1 MDLTMKLKSFLCFI
15 LSFMFLGAYAQESQV
30 FKSKDTKSGLVNV
43 LTVTKNSDG
52 SILINRSTETNTEGE
67 EVAAYNLAVLSHET
81 DYYWIIP
88 FDEGEAARG
97 SGPVT
102 ISCNCM
108 AAGDEDSSGEDC
120 AEEFNVYTGK
130 ATCRATACRNCNM
143 VITAS
148 SKNYPNAGGYLII
161 EATSVTIE

>member
-1 MDLTMKLKSFLCFI
+1 
-15 LSFMFLGAYAQESQV
+15 MFLGAYAQEPQV

-52 SILINRSTETNTEGE
+52 SILINRSTETEGE
-67 EVAAYNLAVLSHET
+67 EVAAYNLAVLSHEM

-102 ISCNCM
+102 ISCNCV
-108 AAGDEDSSGEDC
+108 AAGDEDC

-143 VITAS
+143 VITVS
-148 SKNYPNAGGYLII
+148 SKNYLNTGGYLII